1 MSAEK
6 DESKSRGAMDEEV
19 LKLLKAEHP
28 NAADRLVDIFGN
40 RIYGLSLRI
49 LTSEED
55 AQEAVQETFLTIWR
69 KWPTFKEKSKF
80 SSWVYRIAANQAY
93 MKLRKKMK
101 RRGEVSLEELSN
113 KQHTALG
120 ESSGSGRLHPWIKR
134 SLSPD
139 QELER
144 DELRT
149 LIEKA
154 IQSLEPIYRMAYMLK
169 DIAGMSLR
177 EIAEVMNLSEAA
189 VKSRVHRARLEVRKR
204 LEPLL

>member
-1 MSAEK
+1 
-6 DESKSRGAMDEEV
+6 
-19 LKLLKAEHP
+19 
-28 NAADRLVDIFGN
+28 
-40 RIYGLSLRI
+40 
-49 LTSEED
+49 
-55 AQEAVQETFLTIWR
+55 
-69 KWPTFKEKSKF
+69 
-80 SSWVYRIAANQAY
+80 